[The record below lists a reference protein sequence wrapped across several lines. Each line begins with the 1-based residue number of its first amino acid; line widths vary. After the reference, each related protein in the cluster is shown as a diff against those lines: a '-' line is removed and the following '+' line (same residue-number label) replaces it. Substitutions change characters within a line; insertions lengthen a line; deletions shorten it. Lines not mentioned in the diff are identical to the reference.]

1 MNKLTNRRLAQI
13 TPQEVAAFKRGAHL
27 DRSRAARELLASAF
41 GWLSGVVQEAGC
53 AARLSEAPRPYR
65 APRSRSC
72 G

>member
-1 MNKLTNRRLAQI
+1 MNTLTDRRLAQI
-13 TPQEVAAFKRGAHL
+13 GPHELAAFKRGAHL
-27 DRSRAARELLASAF
+27 DRSRAARELVASAF
-41 GWLSGVVQEAGC
+41 GWLSNVVREAGC

>member
-1 MNKLTNRRLAQI
+1 MNTLTNGCLTQI
-13 TPQEVAAFKRGAHL
+13 SPQELAAFKRRAHL
-27 DRSRAARELLASAF
+27 DRSLAARELVASAF
-41 GWLSGVVQEAGC
+41 GWLSSVVREAGC

>member
-1 MNKLTNRRLAQI
+1 MDTLINRRLAQI
-13 TPQEVAAFKRGAHL
+13 TPQELAAFKRRAHL

-41 GWLSGVVQEAGC
+41 GWLSSLVQEAGF

-65 APRSRSC
+65 APSRSC